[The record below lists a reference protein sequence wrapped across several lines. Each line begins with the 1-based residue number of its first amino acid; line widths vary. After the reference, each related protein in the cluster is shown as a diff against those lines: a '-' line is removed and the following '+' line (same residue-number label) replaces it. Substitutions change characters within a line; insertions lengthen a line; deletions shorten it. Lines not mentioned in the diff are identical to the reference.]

1 MAEVATSVLH
11 KVGNVLNSVNVS
23 ATLLFENTKKSSV
36 LNLAKAP
43 ALLNEHDGDLA
54 IYLTTDPKGKQ
65 LPFYLAQVGD
75 QLSKEQ
81 QRTAEELESLR
92 QNIEHIKEI
101 VAMPQDY
108 ARVSGLAETVTVT
121 DLVEDAL
128 RMNAGALARHE
139 VTLLREFAGEP
150 LVAVK
155 LRGDLAANRA
165 RSSRTFS
172 LGQWQIQNKCRA
184 AAGAFAVGGQMDSA
198 SGRQC
203 FTGYATPDN

>member
-81 QRTAEELESLR
+81 KRTAEELESLR

-101 VAMPQDY
+101 VAMRQDY

-139 VTLLREFAGEP
+139 VTLLRESP
-150 LVAVK
+150 W
-155 LRGDLAANRA
+155 
-165 RSSRTFS
+165 SR
-172 LGQWQIQNKCRA
+172 
-184 AAGAFAVGGQMDSA
+184 
-198 SGRQC
+198 
-203 FTGYATPDN
+203 